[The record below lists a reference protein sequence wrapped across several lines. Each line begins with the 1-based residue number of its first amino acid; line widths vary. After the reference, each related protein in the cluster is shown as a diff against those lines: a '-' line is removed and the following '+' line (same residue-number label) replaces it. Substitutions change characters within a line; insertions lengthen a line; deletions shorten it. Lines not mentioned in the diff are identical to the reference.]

1 MVQLK
6 TIATEQRNP
15 DTLYIDQ
22 ADSLEIV
29 RLMNAEDKKIAP
41 AVERVLPQI
50 AAAVDMICR
59 QLTGGGR
66 LIY

>member
-41 AVERVLPQI
+41 AVYPP
-50 AAAVDMICR
+50 AARFVR
-59 QLTGGGR
+59 
-66 LIY
+66 